1 MNKPAFTIKAFGC
14 YLIVLGLVLIF
25 TPNTLLAIS
34 LMPTTTEVWIRVV
47 GVVVLNI
54 GVYYIFAAIC
64 EAKLFY
70 QASVYTRTFVLVSFI
85 AFAIFGLVSP
95 MIIFFG
101 MVDFFGGLWTHFAIK
116 AENRL

>member
-14 YLIVLGLVLIF
+14 YLLVLGLLLIF
-25 TPNTLLAIS
+25 TPNTLLAIF

-54 GVYYIFAAIC
+54 GVYYIFAALC

-70 QASVYTRTFVLVSFI
+70 QASVYTRTFVLVAFT